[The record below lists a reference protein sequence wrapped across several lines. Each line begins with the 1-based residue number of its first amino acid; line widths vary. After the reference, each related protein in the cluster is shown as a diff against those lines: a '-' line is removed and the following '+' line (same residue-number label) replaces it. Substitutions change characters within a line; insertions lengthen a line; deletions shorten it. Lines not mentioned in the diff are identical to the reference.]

1 MSALHAV
8 ILGLVEGVTEFLPIS
23 STGHLMLASRL
34 LGLATS
40 EFLKSFE
47 IAIQCGAIA
56 AVIWLYGRRLLV
68 QRALL
73 KRVTVAFLPTM
84 LLGAVWHRTVKTYL
98 LGNHQ
103 VVLWAMF
110 AGGILLI
117 LFERWHR
124 EPSRASEGA
133 EAVSYRQALLIGV
146 CQAAA
151 MVPGVSRSGATI
163 IGGLALGVRRAAIVE
178 FSFLLAVPTMLAA
191 TGLDLLKS
199 ASTFSAD
206 QLHLLIIGG
215 ATSFLVALASIRWLL
230 RYIQRHDFT
239 MFGVYRIVAALV
251 FWMVI

>member
-1 MSALHAV
+1 MSVVHAV
-8 ILGLVEGVTEFLPIS
+8 ILGTVEGLTEFLPIS
-23 STGHLMLASRL
+23 STGHLILVFRL
-34 LGLATS
+34 LGVAAS

-47 IAIQCGAIA
+47 IAIQCGAVA
-56 AVIWLYGRRLLV
+56 AVIWLYGRRLLA
-68 QRALL
+68 QRGLL
-73 KRVTVAFLPTM
+73 ARVAAAFIPTTV
-84 LLGAVWHRTVKTYL
+84 LGAGLYRLVKTHL

-103 VVLWAMF
+103 VVLWAMSI
-110 AGGILLI
+110 GGVLLI

-124 EPSRASEGA
+124 EPSRAAKGGDL
-133 EAVSYRQALLIGV
+133 VSYRQALLIGV

-163 IGGLALGVRRAAIVE
+163 VGGLALGVRRAAIVE

-191 TGLDLLKS
+191 TGWDLFKS
-199 ASTFSAD
+199 ATTFSAD
-206 QLHLLIIGG
+206 QWHLLIIGG

-251 FWMVI
+251 LWMVI